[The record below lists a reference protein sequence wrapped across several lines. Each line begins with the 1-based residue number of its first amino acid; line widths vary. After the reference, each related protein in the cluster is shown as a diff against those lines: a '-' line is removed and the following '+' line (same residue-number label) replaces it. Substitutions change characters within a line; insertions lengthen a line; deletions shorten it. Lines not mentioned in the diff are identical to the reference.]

1 MIKLD
6 DYIAK
11 NSLDQEEVYSS
22 VLLLN
27 EKTLKN
33 HIKKDDDIEI
43 DAYAVDFL
51 NKLFHVSPVEEKIN
65 ICQETTDLREIEKN
79 ILAATQNQIVID
91 DTVDGYEDDIPIG
104 ELDDFDD
111 IDLSP
116 KINDENVLLKEENEK
131 LKLENKQYKK
141 DIESLVT
148 VIKEQ
153 NELIDRLNKA
163 LAK

>member
-43 DAYAVDFL
+43 DAYAMDFL

-91 DTVDGYEDDIPIG
+91 DAVDGYEDDIPIG

-111 IDLSP
+111 IDFSP
-116 KINDENVLLKEENEK
+116 KINDENVLLKEENER

-141 DIESLVT
+141 DIESLAT